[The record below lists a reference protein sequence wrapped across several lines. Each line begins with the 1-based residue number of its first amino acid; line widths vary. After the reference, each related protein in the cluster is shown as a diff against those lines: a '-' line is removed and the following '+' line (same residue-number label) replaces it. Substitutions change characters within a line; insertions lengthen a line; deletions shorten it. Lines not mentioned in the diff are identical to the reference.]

1 MRRIAT
7 VLLAAV
13 AALSL
18 AACDGGKAARKNLL
32 EGTEFLAENAK
43 AEGVTTLPDGV
54 QRRIIQSGP
63 TSGLKPRRGDELKVH
78 YEGKLLN
85 GEVFD
90 SSYERGSPMTMELN
104 GLIKAW
110 MDVLPMMRPGDTWVL
125 YVPPDQGYG
134 KDGSGSIPP
143 NAVLVFRIEL
153 IDVLPSGR
161 NAARG

>member
-18 AACDGGKAARKNLL
+18 AACDGGKAARKNLM

-43 AEGVTTLPDGV
+43 AEGVRTLPDGL
-54 QRRIIQSGP
+54 QYRIIESGP
-63 TSGLKPRRGDELKVH
+63 TTGLKPRRGDEIKVH

-90 SSYERGSPMTMELN
+90 SSFERGAPTTMELN
-104 GLIKAW
+104 NLVKGW
-110 MDVLPMMRPGDTWVL
+110 MEAVPMMRPGDTWVL
-125 YVPPDQGYG
+125 YVPPDLGYG
-134 KDGSGSIPP
+134 KDGSGGIPP

-161 NAARG
+161 NSARG